1 IRPGY
6 AFAGWANVTTP
17 NTVRDLPLLDDP
29 TSNTKRYFVAEN
41 VDLVAVWKPLP
52 TSVGEL
58 TVFANFFCRQCTNAW
73 LIHGSSEHATSY
85 DYTINATPVT
95 CAPSV
100 AVFGLQACQITG
112 LPSGTPLA
120 ATVTPR
126 NSDGVGPSATAR
138 LTLRG

>member
-1 IRPGY
+1 V
-6 AFAGWANVTTP
+6 FAGWANATTP
-17 NTVRDLPLLDDP
+17 DTVRDLPLLVDP
-29 TSNTKRYFVAEN
+29 ATDTKRYFVAEN
-41 VDLVAVWKPLP
+41 VDLFAVWKPLP

-85 DYTINATPVT
+85 DYTINTTPVT

-100 AVFGLQACQITG
+100 TVFGLQACQITG